1 MSDKLEQRLLALGGA
16 LDVPAAPDVVP
27 AALVRLPA
35 RRRRHRRPAGRV
47 LAIAIAATLLLVG
60 AAMAV
65 PPSRDAI
72 LRAIGLRGV
81 SIQRVP
87 HLPRV
92 PPGVATGARLGL
104 GEPITLPRARHAAG
118 FAALLP
124 PHATAVY
131 LAHDVPGGR
140 ISVLD
145 GPVLITEF
153 RGTAQPFIF
162 KLLGPGTSARVARVN
177 GAQGIYIS
185 GAPHEVLFQAA
196 NGEVRSD
203 RVRLAGNVLIWQQGA
218 RIVRIEGTRTL
229 AQALALAR
237 SLHG

>member
-1 MSDKLEQRLLALGGA
+1 
-16 LDVPAAPDVVP
+16 VI
-27 AALVRLPA
+27 
-35 RRRRHRRPAGRV
+35 
-47 LAIAIAATLLLVG
+47 AIALAATLLLVG

-87 HLPRV
+87 HLPPV
-92 PPGVATGARLGL
+92 PPGAATGARLGL

-118 FAALLP
+118 FTALLP

-131 LAHDVPGGR
+131 LAHDLPGGR

-145 GPVLITEF
+145 GRVLITEF

-162 KLLGPGTSARVARVN
+162 KLLGPGTQATTTRVD

-196 NGEVRSD
+196 NGVVRSD
-203 RVRLAGNVLIWQQGA
+203 RVRLAGNVLMWQQGPLV
-218 RIVRIEGTRTL
+218 VRIEGTHTL
-229 AQALALAR
+229 GQALAVAH
-237 SLHG
+237 SLMPYR